1 MVEWKRRH
9 NQREFFRS
17 TNIIPKNAET
27 LKEMFLYVVRVIKL
41 NHFSYRV
48 LYDYKPRNED
58 ELELQ
63 ENDVVFVV
71 EKCDDGWF
79 IG

>member
-1 MVEWKRRH
+1 M
-9 NQREFFRS
+9 
-17 TNIIPKNAET
+17 II
-27 LKEMFLYVVRVIKL
+27 
-41 NHFSYRV
+41 HFSYRV
-48 LYDYKPRNED
+48 LYAYKPRNAD

-63 ENDVVFVV
+63 ENDVVFVI